1 MQTFGAQT
9 GQGAWDE
16 RLLIIIYP
24 FDWKEWTKKDII
36 YPFVWKEWTKKDIIY
51 TFVWKE
57 WTKKGHHLPI
67 RLKRVSKKR
76 TSSTHSIE
84 KSEQKKDIIYTFV
97 WKEWTKKGH
106 HLHIR
111 LKRVKKRRGPKP
123 DFGFNVRANVKRS
136 FSWLKN
142 TLCECCLFVT
152 NGWSFL
158 PEFTAFLPHLW
169 FWTKKNILREHLYAI
184 VSCIYM
190 YAPTC

>member
-36 YPFVWKEWTKKDIIY
+36 YPFVWKEWT
-51 TFVWKE
+51 
-57 WTKKGHHLPI
+57 
-67 RLKRVSKKR
+67 
-76 TSSTHSIE
+76 
-84 KSEQKKDIIYTFV
+84 KKDIIYTFV

-184 VSCIYM
+184 VSCIY
-190 YAPTC
+190 